1 VVPLARVPRPSAARA
16 GEPRPR
22 RGYTRPS
29 APFTSGAHLPETSR
43 HSLAIIGAGPIGLEA
58 AALAL
63 ELGFDVHVFERGD
76 VGAHAIAWGHVRMFT
91 PWRMNVGPASA
102 RLLSRHGWS
111 APDSEALPTGAELAE
126 RLLAPLAGTS
136 ELGPRVHAHAQVAHV
151 SRHGARKQD
160 PAGGSPRREH
170 PFRLLVR
177 DAGGRESFL
186 HAHALID
193 ASGTYGQPNW
203 AGTGGIPARGETYL
217 APQMSYH
224 PDDVLG
230 LRRERYAGKVTLV
243 IGGGSSAV
251 TTVVG
256 LDQLARE
263 TPGTRVAWVTRREAP
278 GFPGAIANDTLPA
291 RAALYAEGRRLQSG
305 GSPNVK
311 WWGGGECEALE
322 YNSATHR
329 YRAQF
334 ATTAGARAEDA
345 DQVIVNCGFGPDPS
359 LCRELRVHESF
370 ETLAPMT
377 LATALREA
385 GTSDCAKVP
394 AFDAATLANP
404 EPGFFILGAKSYGRS
419 SAFLLETGYRQVAA
433 ALAALADGAG
443 LRAPQEA

>member
-1 VVPLARVPRPSAARA
+1 M
-16 GEPRPR
+16 
-22 RGYTRPS
+22 
-29 APFTSGAHLPETSR
+29 PETSR

-58 AALAL
+58 AVLAL
-63 ELGFDVHVFERGD
+63 ELGFDVHVFERGE
-76 VGAHAIAWGHVRMFT
+76 VGAHALAWGHVRMFT

-102 RLLSRHGWS
+102 RLLARHGWS
-111 APDSEALPTGAELAE
+111 APEPSALPTGAELAE
-126 RLLAPLAGTS
+126 RVLAPLAATA
-136 ELGPRVHAHAQVAHV
+136 ELKTRVHAHTQVAHV

-160 PAGGSPRREH
+160 AAGDTARGEH

-193 ASGTYGQPNW
+193 ASGIYGMPNW

-224 PDDVLG
+224 PDDVMG
-230 LRRERYAGKVTLV
+230 LRRERYAGRATLV

-251 TTVVG
+251 TTVVA

-263 TPGTRVAWVTRREAP
+263 TPGTRVTWVTRRQAP
-278 GFPGAIANDTLPA
+278 GFAGEVANDSLPA

-305 GSPNVK
+305 GSPHVQ
-311 WWGGGECEALE
+311 WWGGGECEGLE

-329 YRAQF
+329 YRVQF
-334 ATTAGARAEDA
+334 ATPAGPRMDDC
-345 DQVIVNCGFGPDPS
+345 DQVIVNCGFGPDTS
-359 LCRELRVHESF
+359 LYRELRVHESF
-370 ETLAPMT
+370 ETLAPMK

-385 GTSDCAKVP
+385 GVSDCAKAP

-419 SAFLLETGYRQVAA
+419 SAFLLETGYRQVAGV
-433 ALAALADGAG
+433 LAALAEAAG